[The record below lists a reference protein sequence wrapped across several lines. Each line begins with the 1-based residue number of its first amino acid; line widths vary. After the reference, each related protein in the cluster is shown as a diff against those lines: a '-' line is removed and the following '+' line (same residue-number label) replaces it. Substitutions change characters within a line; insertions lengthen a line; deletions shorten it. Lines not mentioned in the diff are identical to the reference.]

1 MCMAGARIALELWM
15 STGQF
20 GGLEARKFR
29 QWRGGSN
36 APPTTIV
43 DTDHTDHTEKGNT
56 NPCDP

>member
-1 MCMAGARIALELWM
+1 MLEDLA
-15 STGQF
+15 TEF
-20 GGLEARKFR
+20 AFR

-43 DTDHTDHTEKGNT
+43 DTDHTDHTERGNG